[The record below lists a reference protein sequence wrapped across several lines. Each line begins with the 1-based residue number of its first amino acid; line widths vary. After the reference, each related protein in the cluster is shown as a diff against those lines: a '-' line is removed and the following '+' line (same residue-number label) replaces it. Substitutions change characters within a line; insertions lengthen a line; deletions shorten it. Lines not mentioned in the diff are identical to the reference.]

1 MRRLLLVAAATIA
14 TTACTQRMASGSAAA
29 NTAGMRVTRYTC
41 AGGVTL
47 TTTAREN
54 GDLNVEWAGRTFT
67 LVRTTSGVGEVWT
80 DGTLQFRTRGQDVY
94 LEERGQP
101 VVRDCQVWR

>member
-1 MRRLLLVAAATIA
+1 MRSLFLLAATTVLA
-14 TTACTQRMASGSAAA
+14 GGCAQRTASGSAAGS
-29 NTAGMRVTRYTC
+29 NAGMRVTRYTC

-47 TTTAREN
+47 STFAREN

-67 LVRTTSGVGEVWT
+67 LVRTQSGVGEVWT
-80 DGTLQFRTRGQDVY
+80 DGNLQFRTRGQDVY

-101 VVRDCQVWR
+101 VLRDCQVWR